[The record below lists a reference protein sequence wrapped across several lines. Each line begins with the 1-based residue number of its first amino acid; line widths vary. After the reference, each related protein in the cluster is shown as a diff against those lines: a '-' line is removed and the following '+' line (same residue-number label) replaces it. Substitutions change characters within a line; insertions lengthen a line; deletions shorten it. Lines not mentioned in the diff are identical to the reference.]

1 MALSDY
7 TNRAY
12 DYLALRNT
20 TGPGNRRLGLE
31 LFNADTSGEICTG
44 VQKLSQRW
52 LLEFMTERGSMPG
65 LPRRGC
71 RFMASARQGLFRL
84 PINVQA
90 AFSAADMQIR
100 RNLRQEENDTW
111 PADERFESAEL
122 LNVAVLPGYDVS
134 SQTGSSAVFLTL
146 SVKINSRAGTSREII
161 LPIEIVPRGEQ

>member
-7 TNRAY
+7 INRKY

-20 TGPGNRRLGLE
+20 TGTGNRRLGLE

-44 VQKLSQRW
+44 VQKLAQRW
-52 LLEFMTERGSMPG
+52 LLEFMTEQGSMPG

-71 RFMASARQGLFRL
+71 LFMRLARQGQFRL

-90 AFSAADMQIR
+90 AFSAANLNIR
-100 RNLRQEENDTW
+100 RNLTLEEADDA
-111 PADERFESAEL
+111 PADERFASAEL

-134 SQTGSSAVFLTL
+134 SQSGASAVFLTL
-146 SVKINSRAGTSREII
+146 GVKINSRAGTSREVIV
-161 LPIEIVPRGEQ
+161 PIEIVPRGEQ